1 MRGRSKLAYRESGVL
16 GYHFKIGLQ
25 KLWSNDL
32 RPFIPARTVI
42 LGVDHLGIVFE
53 ARFHLFEFVCFL
65 ADVYN
70 KRLPHLPPTEQ
81 PDCPAMIYVPIDVR
95 ALRLWMGLEL
105 TDHIAQRFQ
114 ACPLRS
120 IVFLSRS
127 DRDAF
132 PRVAIDPG
140 QLRPVRGMTLIRG
153 DQLKLRFA
161 RGGAVPVTVADEQL
175 LDRDRGQ
182 ARGDRRIGGRLKVK
196 ESREIALSVSAS
208 FPESTDVRMADAVIV
223 FETRVI
229 RWDQS
234 GRYRVRIAGR
244 QAR

>member
-1 MRGRSKLAYRESGVL
+1 MLRVD
-16 GYHFKIGLQ
+16 GL
-25 KLWSNDL
+25 
-32 RPFIPARTVI
+32 RI
-42 LGVDHLGIVFE
+42 LLEPSFY
-53 ARFHLFEFVCFL
+53 LFEIVRLL
-65 ADVYN
+65 ADVRDVCLLN
-70 KRLPHLPPTEQ
+70 FPTTEQ
-81 PDCPAMIYVPIDVR
+81 PYGLSTAGQAID
-95 ALRLWMGLEL
+95 AYTLRLGVGFEL

-153 DQLKLRFA
+153 DQLKLRNA
-161 RGGAVPVTVADEQL
+161 RGGAVPATVADEQL

-182 ARGDRRIGGRLKVK
+182 ARGDCRIGGRLEVK

-208 FPESTDVRMADAVIV
+208 FPESTSVRMADAVIV
-223 FETRVI
+223 FETLVI
-229 RWDQS
+229 RWDRS
-234 GRYRVRIAGR
+234 GRY
-244 QAR
+244 